1 MGITGD
7 QRRALQ
13 MLADSPEGCTVP
25 MMLAYGCAIVALRR
39 LVRDQLAMTAR
50 ERVPRARRT
59 ITVVRLRITNA
70 GRRALASSRLLPSER
85 VLPVEPVARLDQ
97 GREPR

>member
-13 MLADSPEGCTVP
+13 MLADSPDGCAVP

-39 LVRDQLAMTAR
+39 LVRNQLATAVR
-50 ERVPRARRT
+50 ERAPRVQRT
-59 ITVVRLRITNA
+59 TVVRLRITDA
-70 GRRALASSRLLPSER
+70 GRRVLTMWSE
-85 VLPVEPVARLDQ
+85 AQ
-97 GREPR
+97 

>member
-13 MLADSPEGCTVP
+13 MLADSPDGCAVP

-39 LVRDQLAMTAR
+39 LVRNQLATAVR
-50 ERVPRARRT
+50 ERAPRAPRAHRT
-59 ITVVRLRITNA
+59 TVVRLRITDA
-70 GRRALASSRLLPSER
+70 GRRMLTMWSE
-85 VLPVEPVARLDQ
+85 AQ
-97 GREPR
+97 